1 MALAQTAQIP
11 AYAIFN
17 DNTLK
22 EMCSA
27 KPLFE
32 KDLLEVSGVGSYKM
46 QQYGKEFLAVIQKFV
61 QEKTV
66 TVSGETHLETLKL
79 IKENLTPDEIAKERS
94 LSSTTI
100 YGHAIYLYEKGEI
113 INLKKF
119 ISEDEIQ
126 QVMSTW
132 YRLKKTD
139 STKSI
144 YFGLKEGVSYDKIKL
159 AIAFIKRA

>member
-1 MALAQTAQIP
+1 
-11 AYAIFN
+11 
-17 DNTLK
+17 
-22 EMCSA
+22 
-27 KPLFE
+27 
-32 KDLLEVSGVGSYKM
+32 
-46 QQYGKEFLAVIQKFV
+46 
-61 QEKTV
+61 
-66 TVSGETHLETLKL
+66 L

-113 INLKKF
+113 MNLKKF